1 MGPPRRLFGVP
12 GVKRFE
18 FRLERVLRLR
28 HQRARLAEMRQ
39 LQARRAV
46 EVAEGRAAGI
56 RAELAKDA
64 LGLGEKVGR
73 ALPPGA
79 WQSVQARAA
88 RLGRELEAAEADVRR
103 AAEELERA
111 AAARVRA
118 VAEEE
123 ALLYLRRRAEEAY
136 HEATARAEQVRLD
149 ELGLQ
154 RWRSA
159 RDAAGGEVL

>member
-1 MGPPRRLFGVP
+1 
-12 GVKRFE
+12 VKRFE

-39 LQARRAV
+39 LQARHAV
-46 EVAEGRAAGI
+46 DVAEARVAAI
-56 RAELAKDA
+56 RAELARDA
-64 LGLGEKVGR
+64 LGVGEKVGR
-73 ALPPGA
+73 ALPAGA
-79 WQSVQARAA
+79 WQGVQAHAA
-88 RLGRELEAAEADVRR
+88 RLGRDLEAAEADARR
-103 AAEELERA
+103 AAEELEKA

-136 HEATARAEQVRLD
+136 HDAMARAEQVRLD
-149 ELGLQ
+149 ELGLL

-159 RDAAGGEVL
+159 RDAAGGDVL